1 MVMRITENM
10 KFNTSLASMAN
21 VQSQYNSVMEKM
33 ASLKRVNRISDDP
46 LGMIQL
52 LDYRQGQAS
61 IEQYQKNIDNSSAW
75 LSMTETK
82 LTSAGDLL
90 SKARELA
97 VGQGTATATAET
109 RRIAADNVKQLKE
122 EMLSL
127 ANSTYGSRYLFAGSR
142 MAVAPFSATSQ
153 SASIDAPVAAASNSF
168 DGTVTASG
176 AYTAD
181 TNKTYMVEI
190 VTGGT
195 LATATYQISADD
207 GKTWGSESNP
217 ADLATGTITL
227 GNGIALTF
235 AGGVSDLAVGDL
247 FRIDAHAPGYYQGNG
262 ADLTTDI
269 GRGAIISYNISGTA
283 AFGGGNGRIDV
294 FKVLDD
300 LKAALTT
307 NDQAGILAQL
317 DNLKAVNDQVSL
329 AASKVGATMNRMDI
343 AKGNLQDLSMQLT
356 DLTSKTEGADVAS
369 LATKMAMQQLA
380 LQASYATASK
390 IGSNTIL
397 DFIR

>member
-21 VQSQYNSVMEKM
+21 VQSQYNSVMEQM
-33 ASLKRVNRISDDP
+33 ASLKRINRISDDP

-127 ANSTYGSRYLFAGSR
+127 ANSTYGSRYLFAGSQ

-153 SASIDAPVAAASNSF
+153 PASVDAPVAAASNSF
-168 DGTVTASG
+168 DGTVTAGG

-181 TNKTYMVEI
+181 TNKTYMVKI
-190 VTGGT
+190 ATGGP
-195 LATATYQISADD
+195 LATATYQISADG

-217 ADLATGTITL
+217 ADLATGTVTL

-235 AGGVSDLAVGDL
+235 AGGASDLATGDL
-247 FRIDAHAPGYYQGNG
+247 FKIDAHAPGYYQGNG

-269 GRGAIISYNISGTA
+269 GRGAIISYNINGTA
-283 AFGGGNGRIDV
+283 AFGGGSGMVDI
-294 FKVLDD
+294 FKVLDE

-317 DNLKAVNDQVSL
+317 DNLKAANDQVSL

-356 DLTSKTEGADVAS
+356 DLTSKTEGADVAA

-380 LQASYATASK
+380 LQASYATAAK

-397 DFIR
+397 DFIK